1 MLRAMP
7 TDGPFCARLP
17 NLMNWRIPRGQTY
30 VRAEASRGEMGYY
43 VVTDGSDKLRR
54 VNVRGPSYVHGV
66 SLLERLM
73 PGTNISDLAAL
84 MVSLQTC
91 PPEIER

>member
-1 MLRAMP
+1 
-7 TDGPFCARLP
+7 
-17 NLMNWRIPRGQTY
+17 
-30 VRAEASRGEMGYY
+30 MGYF

-66 SLLERLM
+66 SLLERML
-73 PGTNISDLAAL
+73 PGTNIADLAAL